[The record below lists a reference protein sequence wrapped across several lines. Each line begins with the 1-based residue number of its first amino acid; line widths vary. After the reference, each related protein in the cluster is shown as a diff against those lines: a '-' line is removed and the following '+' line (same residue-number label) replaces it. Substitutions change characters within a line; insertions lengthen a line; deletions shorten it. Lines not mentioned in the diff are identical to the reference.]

1 MAALVLPMSNDLT
14 VNEESIGFYCEL
26 GRAIT
31 AWAHVELSL
40 SWVVS
45 ACFTKH
51 NAVQTAHGF
60 SSIESFRSK
69 LQFADRVF
77 KSRHWPQKHMKKW
90 DELYAQ
96 MEKQARLRNKLAHY
110 SHMGYP
116 TAKPGRREALLPRF
130 IAPEKHRQRVPSPP
144 PEALCIRDIVHARHK
159 FTALA
164 FSLQFL
170 SYALKRRKS
179 LYPASLAQVKVKD
192 APTMTQLTRE
202 IRTLLMPT

>member
-1 MAALVLPMSNDLT
+1 V
-14 VNEESIGFYCEL
+14 
-26 GRAIT
+26 
-31 AWAHVELSL
+31 
-40 SWVVS
+40 
-45 ACFTKH
+45 
-51 NAVQTAHGF
+51 
-60 SSIESFRSK
+60 
-69 LQFADRVF
+69 
-77 KSRHWPQKHMKKW
+77 
-90 DELYAQ
+90 
-96 MEKQARLRNKLAHY
+96 EKQQNSRKKVATD
-110 SHMGYP
+110 SPMGYQ
-116 TAKPGRREALLPRF
+116 TAKPGRREALLPRS

>member
-1 MAALVLPMSNDLT
+1 MGSSRAVA
-14 VNEESIGFYCEL
+14 FL
-26 GRAIT
+26 GRERVFHQT
-31 AWAHVELSL
+31 QP
-40 SWVVS
+40 
-45 ACFTKH
+45 
-51 NAVQTAHGF
+51 VQTDRGF

-96 MEKQARLRNKLAHY
+96 MEKQARLRNKLAHC

-116 TAKPGRREALLPRF
+116 TAKPGRREAILPRF
-130 IAPEKHRQRVPSPP
+130 IAPTKHRQRVPSPP

-170 SYALKRRKS
+170 SYGLKRRKS
-179 LYPASLAQVKVKD
+179 LYPASLAQVKD
-192 APTMTQLTRE
+192 APTMTQLTQR
-202 IRTLLMPT
+202 RRHAA

>member
-1 MAALVLPMSNDLT
+1 PGGPGGGPGSRGPAAPPGPPRVKAPASATGRDLPRPAGRPVCRLVAITLARIICVPHVAAYPPGRVHRAVPPNQNRQAAVRQPMAALVLPMSNDLT

-96 MEKQARLRNKLAHY
+96 MEKQARLRNKLA
-110 SHMGYP
+110 
-116 TAKPGRREALLPRF
+116 
-130 IAPEKHRQRVPSPP
+130 
-144 PEALCIRDIVHARHK
+144 
-159 FTALA
+159 
-164 FSLQFL
+164 
-170 SYALKRRKS
+170 
-179 LYPASLAQVKVKD
+179 
-192 APTMTQLTRE
+192 
-202 IRTLLMPT
+202 